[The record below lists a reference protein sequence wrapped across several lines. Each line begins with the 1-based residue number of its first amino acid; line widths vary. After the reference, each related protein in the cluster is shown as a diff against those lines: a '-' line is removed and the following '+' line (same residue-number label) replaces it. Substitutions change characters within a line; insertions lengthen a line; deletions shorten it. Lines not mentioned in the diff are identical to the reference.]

1 MNNKNNRLSI
11 HLASAI
17 VGFLFGVSV
26 ITVLS
31 GNKDPDGRI
40 SLFFVVAAAIAGFC
54 YLAIIL
60 IKEFLLPYLNRRRA
74 AIKALG
80 KDGIRILRHD
90 KTARLANKGLYNLIK
105 GDYPDA
111 EDYLQQALANSEVR
125 QNRKFCIE
133 WLVKLYEVT
142 ENNARLMWCFRKAAE
157 YSPDDAEAQ
166 SRLGHAYFA
175 EGNLDKAEYF
185 FEQAL
190 RYDANNGY
198 SYYTLV
204 KIFLVRKDYEK
215 ALETL
220 KNLMRINENHP
231 LAHAEYANYYAMRGE
246 RENALEE
253 CKKAQLC
260 GYKDPDE
267 LNRRINAMLNFE
279 ETKFGK
285 EDLPSLYYK
294 KAEANSDKQ

>member
-1 MNNKNNRLSI
+1 MGFLLGVSTIVALSRDDGDMEVISMVFALAAAVAGIFYLSI
-11 HLASAI
+11 
-17 VGFLFGVSV
+17 
-26 ITVLS
+26 
-31 GNKDPDGRI
+31 
-40 SLFFVVAAAIAGFC
+40 
-54 YLAIIL
+54 IIL
-60 IKEFLLPYLNRRRA
+60 KEFLIPYINRRRA
-74 AIKALG
+74 ALRALG
-80 KDGIRILRHD
+80 KDGIRILRND
-90 KTARLANKGLYNLIK
+90 KTARLAYRGIYALFKGN
-105 GDYPDA
+105 YPDA
-111 EDYLQQALANSEVR
+111 EDYLQQALANSEIR

-133 WLVKLYEVT
+133 WLVKLYEAT
-142 ENNARLMWCFRKAAE
+142 ENSSRLMWCFRKAAE

-198 SYYTLV
+198 SYYNLV
-204 KIFLVRKDYEK
+204 KIFLIRKDYDK
-215 ALETL
+215 ALDTL

-267 LNRRINAMLNFE
+267 LNRRINAMLSFE

-285 EDLPSLYYK
+285 EDLPSIYYK
-294 KAEANSDKQ
+294 RAELKNNKQ